1 MSKYKIEKE
10 ALEFL
15 EFNEDS
21 NELTIKWDT
30 RGAVRAVNK
39 VILKVELV
47 EKGRSSVTGGS
58 DCVYDPNHD
67 RSF

>member
-21 NELTIKWDT
+21 NELTIKWNT
-30 RGAVRAVNK
+30 GGAVRAVNK
-39 VILKVELV
+39 VVLKVELV
-47 EKGRSSVTGGS
+47 DKGNSEYTGGS
-58 DCVYDPNHD
+58 DCVYDPSHD
-67 RSF
+67 RAF